1 MQSWMDTS
9 RTWHRKKWCRKKEVS
24 CWSDWNADLLSWSQN
39 QVQIKRF
46 LVSVCSKH
54 GILLT
59 RDLFEAKP
67 CDHVAVPWHHPPN
80 PCKPMQ
86 NLPPSKAPQVSWYQP
101 WQLDIPLK
109 FEWSL
114 FLTSQYALMVS
125 IDLEIQSNISVFVTN
140 PYKSLNPVQLHQQ
153 VDFNFP
159 PWPVRSHSM
168 HSWELRCWP
177 RPECEIYTWTN
188 KEGRL
193 SYQATFV
200 RAVVET
206 ENGISSTIHSSAV
219 IKPVEQHLDRLWT
232 SDSLLQTISIFFW
245 MPQRCEGVIKLS
257 VEIKLCQIST
267 KAPETPRPRL
277 VENPWKPTVY
287 LSLLKGLSFYIHK
300 LQGFP
305 SRMQS
310 DLSDWFENLWSF
322 FGTGIQDCNL
332 NIKQWKNQSRR
343 TCVQWCG
350 FLNEVSTMRKW
361 LNLTILT
368 IHEAPC
374 SHMASSK
381 LPSR

>member
-1 MQSWMDTS
+1 MCSWQIHTNPWTLFNSTNRLISTS
-9 RTWHRKKWCRKKEVS
+9 HPDLWGVTACTPG
-24 CWSDWNADLLSWSQN
+24 NFGADLGPNAKSTHGQTKKAGFRIKQLS
-39 QVQIKRF
+39 
-46 LVSVCSKH
+46 
-54 GILLT
+54 
-59 RDLFEAKP
+59 FEQ
-67 CDHVAVPWHHPPN
+67 W
-80 PCKPMQ
+80 
-86 NLPPSKAPQVSWYQP
+86 
-101 WQLDIPLK
+101 LK
-109 FEWSL
+109 
-114 FLTSQYALMVS
+114 
-125 IDLEIQSNISVFVTN
+125 
-140 PYKSLNPVQLHQQ
+140 
-153 VDFNFP
+153 
-159 PWPVRSHSM
+159 
-168 HSWELRCWP
+168 
-177 RPECEIYTWTN
+177 
-188 KEGRL
+188 
-193 SYQATFV
+193 
-200 RAVVET
+200 T